1 MAVAA
6 LRSST
11 NELLPVR
18 YIDTELNKQFPDAS
32 DLKQN
37 KSMLKCIYSGFLYVN
52 GISLIMFTKTLNYF
66 LQDCFDISFDNI

>member
-1 MAVAA
+1 MMATNPEFKYNSIVFAA

-18 YIDTELNKQFPDAS
+18 YIDTELNKQFPAAS

-37 KSMLKCIYSGFLYVN
+37 QYML
-52 GISLIMFTKTLNYF
+52 
-66 LQDCFDISFDNI
+66 

>member
-1 MAVAA
+1 MAIRTWSDSKTVVA

-37 KSMLKCIYSGFLYVN
+37 QCML
-52 GISLIMFTKTLNYF
+52 
-66 LQDCFDISFDNI
+66 